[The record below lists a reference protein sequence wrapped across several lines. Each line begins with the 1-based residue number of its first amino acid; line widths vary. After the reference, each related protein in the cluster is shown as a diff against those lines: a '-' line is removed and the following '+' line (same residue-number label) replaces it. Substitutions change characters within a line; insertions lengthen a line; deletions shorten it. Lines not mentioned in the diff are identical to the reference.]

1 MGRKIM
7 ETVKPEGYLKRRM
20 MAEVRTGKAQV
31 PREGHAA
38 TQGFPPRLPLSYL
51 FSSLQSETLVMLVPN
66 ESDISGFTL
75 LPGCRL

>member
-31 PREGHAA
+31 PREGRAV

-51 FSSLQSETLVMLVPN
+51 FSLQSETLVMLVPK